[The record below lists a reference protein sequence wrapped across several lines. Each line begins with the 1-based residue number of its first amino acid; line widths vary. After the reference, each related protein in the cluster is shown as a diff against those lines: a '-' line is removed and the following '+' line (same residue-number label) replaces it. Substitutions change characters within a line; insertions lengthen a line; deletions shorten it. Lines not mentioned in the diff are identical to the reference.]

1 MGANFEKNIKQITQT
16 YDQVYFCTN
25 HKSSFLG
32 LYALKPF
39 NPKLVLLTRL
49 KKTKKSDIK
58 RIQALQPIGIL
69 FND

>member
-1 MGANFEKNIKQITQT
+1 MLL
-16 YDQVYFCTN
+16 N
-25 HKSSFLG
+25 HLIPVG
-32 LYALKPF
+32 
-39 NPKLVLLTRL
+39 LTRL